1 MIKAT
6 EKIFMHILMSGRK
19 VETHYYCED
28 SIVYFWEGYNPN
40 TNLEEFSYL
49 MAPSTAASY
58 AKFRKKVEK
67 ECPLL
72 LELV

>member
-6 EKIFMHILMSGRK
+6 EKLFMHILMSGRK

-28 SIVYFWEGYNPN
+28 GIVYLYNPN
-40 TNLEEFSYL
+40 TNSDELSYL

-58 AKFRKKVEK
+58 AKFRRKIEK